1 MLTLIKDVS
10 HPNLLYKVLL
20 VLSVFCRVRMV
31 LCMREGLIVFYF
43 SFVEDDGGEM
53 LYRDSIEV

>member
-1 MLTLIKDVS
+1 MLTLIKDGS

-20 VLSVFCRVRMV
+20 VWFWVFFVGLGWV
-31 LCMREGLIVFYF
+31 LYMREGLIMFYF

-53 LYRDSIEV
+53 LY